1 MITNCGL
8 SILKLGS
15 LIKHTPNKDSMK
27 RHQYNACSNYSIY
40 ASSLYYYIPWNVQPC
55 KMKRGING
63 FPSSILMAHKSHL
76 SSKAGMLC
84 LINSQRN
91 HYYRIMTLCIYAW
104 TRGIYSPGMPDP
116 QGIQPHACSFLFIP
130 CWVDQDRSPGFER
143 SRRSMSRAHWKVNI
157 FCGYNSISVIH
168 KLVWFRSGVASFLHC
183 SGIYAARVRRHR
195 CAWHLASGGSF
206 LSSMSTLLS
215 ELYYVHYHSIN

>member
-1 MITNCGL
+1 MFTNISIRKSWKKSVCGFLELVQSICLFETEKKPTLISINTCIVAQGKTVLCTDFVFHQEMAVLTFISFYVDVLMITNCGL

-84 LINSQRN
+84 LINSQNN
-91 HYYRIMTLCIYAW
+91 HYYHIMTLYAYICLN
-104 TRGIYSPGMPDP
+104 TRYIT
-116 QGIQPHACSFLFIP
+116 QECQ
-130 CWVDQDRSPGFER
+130 
-143 SRRSMSRAHWKVNI
+143 
-157 FCGYNSISVIH
+157 IH
-168 KLVWFRSGVASFLHC
+168 KEFSPCPLFCLYPLSGRA
-183 SGIYAARVRRHR
+183 
-195 CAWHLASGGSF
+195 
-206 LSSMSTLLS
+206 
-215 ELYYVHYHSIN
+215 E